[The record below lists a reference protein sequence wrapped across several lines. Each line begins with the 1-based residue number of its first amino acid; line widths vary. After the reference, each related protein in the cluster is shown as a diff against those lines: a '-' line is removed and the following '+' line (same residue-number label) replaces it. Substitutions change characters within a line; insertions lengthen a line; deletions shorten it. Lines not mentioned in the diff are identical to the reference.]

1 MIPTGVRLRM
11 IDAIEAALVA
21 EAAHREERTV
31 DEWIAAERHAVAVE
45 ANKWAAAHGGAT
57 VTVADVEAVE
67 SRACGHI
74 DYGRKLALYVA
85 ELVYDKARVA
95 AQGRR

>member
-21 EAAHREERTV
+21 EAAHRKERTV

-57 VTVADVEAVE
+57 VTVDDVEAVE
-67 SRACGHI
+67 GLALGHI
-74 DYGRKLALYVA
+74 DYAHKVALHVA

-95 AQGRR
+95 AQGRP